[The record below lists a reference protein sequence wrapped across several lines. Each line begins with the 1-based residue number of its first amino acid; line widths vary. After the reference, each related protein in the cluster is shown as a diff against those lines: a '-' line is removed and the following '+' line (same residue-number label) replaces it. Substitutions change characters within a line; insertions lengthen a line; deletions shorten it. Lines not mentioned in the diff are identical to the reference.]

1 MPPREADKTAV
12 KLKKKE
18 DKAKRKIEKTPLSAN
33 AANHEIELEEIVL
46 DNSVTEAENP
56 EEHSPNS
63 NGLSQVPRSND
74 SLSEDTPPA
83 DPQALYGV
91 TPNAFWVATSAS
103 MLAITYLLIIALAGI
118 VLWQFIV
125 HEYEQHV
132 IAWVIG
138 AIFVMASVPLA
149 LQDIH
154 FHIIHYVSPLQRH
167 YVRILWMIPIYAV
180 ESWLALRFNEQK
192 IYLETMRE
200 AYESYVVYSFFKLM
214 REFLG
219 DKPRAVAR
227 LKKVAEE
234 KGRGKAIMLW
244 PCCCMT
250 AWRLDAQFLTRC
262 SLGVWQYVFI
272 RTISAVLACILEHF
286 HLYGEGTYDLNK
298 FYVYYLILVNTSQC
312 WALYCLI
319 LFYKELSGEL
329 AAIGPLPKFLVVKA
343 VVFVSW
349 WQGILIMFAA
359 SNHMLN
365 PVLDYSAEDVAKGLQ
380 NLLICAEM
388 FIYGLLFHVIFSY
401 RDFKQ
406 GGKLS
411 EYLKE
416 TQAHKLPAS
425 YAVKQ
430 MLPTDVIVEGKQYA
444 QKAKRLVKNKISDM
458 PNLPEVPLRLIRPSK
473 SDENLPSQILM
484 DLEKAQQE
492 GKLARD
498 DMDEIQEGGEEVDKA
513 PVFRPPRRAA
523 SDSDIQLDK
532 VKPLVPIR

>member
-1 MPPREADKTAV
+1 
-12 KLKKKE
+12 
-18 DKAKRKIEKTPLSAN
+18 
-33 AANHEIELEEIVL
+33 
-46 DNSVTEAENP
+46 
-56 EEHSPNS
+56 
-63 NGLSQVPRSND
+63 
-74 SLSEDTPPA
+74 
-83 DPQALYGV
+83 
-91 TPNAFWVATSAS
+91 
-103 MLAITYLLIIALAGI
+103 MLGITYLLVIALAGI

-138 AIFVMASVPLA
+138 AIFVMAAVPLA

-219 DKPRAVAR
+219 EKPRKV
-227 LKKVAEE
+227 VAEK

-272 RTISAVLACILEHF
+272 RTVSAVVACILEHF

-298 FYVYYLILVNTSQC
+298 FYIYYLILVNTSQC

-319 LFYKELSGEL
+319 LFYKELAEEL
-329 AAIGPLPKFLVVKA
+329 SAIGPLPKFLVVKA

-349 WQGILIMFAA
+349 WQVRLHVVVRSMKKALRRILKSI
-359 SNHMLN
+359 
-365 PVLDYSAEDVAKGLQ
+365 
-380 NLLICAEM
+380 NL
-388 FIYGLLFHVIFSY
+388 
-401 RDFKQ
+401 
-406 GGKLS
+406 
-411 EYLKE
+411 
-416 TQAHKLPAS
+416 
-425 YAVKQ
+425 
-430 MLPTDVIVEGKQYA
+430 
-444 QKAKRLVKNKISDM
+444 
-458 PNLPEVPLRLIRPSK
+458 
-473 SDENLPSQILM
+473 
-484 DLEKAQQE
+484 
-492 GKLARD
+492 
-498 DMDEIQEGGEEVDKA
+498 
-513 PVFRPPRRAA
+513 RR
-523 SDSDIQLDK
+523 
-532 VKPLVPIR
+532 